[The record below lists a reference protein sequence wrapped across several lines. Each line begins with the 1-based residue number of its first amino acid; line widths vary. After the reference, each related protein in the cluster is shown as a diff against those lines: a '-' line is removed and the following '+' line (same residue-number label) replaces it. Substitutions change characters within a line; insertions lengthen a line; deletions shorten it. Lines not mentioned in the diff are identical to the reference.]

1 MVWDSG
7 VKKEVLKTEIDF
19 RCRLNLKISVK
30 GTVMMGVSIR
40 KQ

>member
-19 RCRLNLKISVK
+19 RYRLNLKISVQ